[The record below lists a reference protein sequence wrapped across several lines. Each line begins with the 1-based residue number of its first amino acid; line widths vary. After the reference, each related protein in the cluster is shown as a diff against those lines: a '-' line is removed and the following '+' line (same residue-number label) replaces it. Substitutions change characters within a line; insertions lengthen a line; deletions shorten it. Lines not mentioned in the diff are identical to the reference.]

1 MKRALDFIWDVL
13 QEIGQARARQ
23 RLMHSNW
30 DY

>member
-1 MKRALDFIWDVL
+1 MKRVLDFIWEVL

-23 RLMHSNW
+23 RFGRQGW

>member
-13 QEIGQARARQ
+13 CEIGEARARQ
-23 RLMHSNW
+23 RLGHSGW